1 MAGSGFSG
9 CYKPGAFV
17 NRLEG
22 ELVVEC
28 GLMLRIK
35 AFQGLRP
42 TPDVA
47 HLVACVPY
55 DVVDRKEA
63 AALAEGNPCS
73 LLHVDRAEID
83 LPPETD
89 PYSPE
94 VYERARENFRAL
106 QGDGILVRERAPCVY
121 LYRQQMGGHSQ
132 TGVAALCHIDDYERD
147 IIKKHEK
154 TRKDKE
160 DDRMRLIDTISADT
174 GPVFLTYRDD
184 AGIQAFVK
192 ERAADPALFDFAA
205 PDGIRHTVWR
215 VEDEPAS
222 LFGNVPAAYVADG
235 HHRTAS
241 AVRVGRERR
250 AKNPNHTGMEN
261 YNWFLAVLFPAN
273 ELKILPYNRTVRDLN
288 GRDAAQ
294 FLDAVRAD
302 FEVRENVSPE
312 PPGPGEVAMY
322 LDKKWR
328 GLSWERDA
336 RADPVSRL
344 DVSVLQNRLLA
355 PLLGVDDPRTSK
367 RIDFIG
373 GIRGTRELEQRVDDG
388 RDAVAFSLYPTT
400 VSQLMEIAD
409 AGQIMPPKS
418 TWFEPKLRSGLFIH
432 TLD

>member
-1 MAGSGFSG
+1 MRPYASDQSFSG
-9 CYKPGAFV
+9 ASAHAGCRPSC
-17 NRLEG
+17 RLRAVRRG
-22 ELVVEC
+22 
-28 GLMLRIK
+28 GP
-35 AFQGLRP
+35 QGGRRSRGRQPVQPLARGP
-42 TPDVA
+42 RG
-47 HLVACVPY
+47 
-55 DVVDRKEA
+55 DRSA
-63 AALAEGNPCS
+63 AGD
-73 LLHVDRAEID
+73 H
-83 LPPETD
+83 

-160 DDRMRLIDTISADT
+160 DDRTRLIDTISADT

-312 PPGPGEVAMY
+312 PPGP
-322 LDKKWR
+322 
-328 GLSWERDA
+328 
-336 RADPVSRL
+336 
-344 DVSVLQNRLLA
+344 
-355 PLLGVDDPRTSK
+355 
-367 RIDFIG
+367 
-373 GIRGTRELEQRVDDG
+373 
-388 RDAVAFSLYPTT
+388 
-400 VSQLMEIAD
+400 
-409 AGQIMPPKS
+409 
-418 TWFEPKLRSGLFIH
+418 
-432 TLD
+432 